1 MKNEVSE
8 REKRMRVRNIQ
19 GEDYVKIHSVLNDWW
34 GRDMAAMLP
43 KLFFVHFQETSFII
57 EEDGETLGF
66 LCGFFSQT
74 HKEEAYV
81 HFIGVNPKY
90 RRRGI
95 ASTLY
100 SYFFDVARANN
111 RKVVK
116 AITSPVN
123 KNRYSFIKKSVF
135 ELRLGMMR

>member
-1 MKNEVSE
+1 
-8 REKRMRVRNIQ
+8 MRVRNIQ

-34 GRDMAAMLP
+34 GGRDMAAMLP

-74 HKEEAYV
+74 HKKEAYV

-90 RRRGI
+90 RRRESHRHCI
-95 ASTLY
+95 LISLMSLVQIT
-100 SYFFDVARANN
+100 
-111 RKVVK
+111 VK
-116 AITSPVN
+116 
-123 KNRYSFIKKSVF
+123 
-135 ELRLGMMR
+135 L

>member
-1 MKNEVSE
+1 
-8 REKRMRVRNIQ
+8 MRVRNIQ

-34 GRDMAAMLP
+34 GGRDMAAMLP

-66 LCGFFSQT
+66 LTGFLSQT

-123 KNRYSFIKKSVF
+123 KNRYSFIGRLAF

>member
-1 MKNEVSE
+1 
-8 REKRMRVRNIQ
+8 MRVRNIQ

-34 GRDMAAMLP
+34 GGRDMAAMLP

>member
-1 MKNEVSE
+1 
-8 REKRMRVRNIQ
+8 MRVRNIQ

-34 GRDMAAMLP
+34 AGETWLP
-43 KLFFVHFQETSFII
+43 CCQKLFFVHFQETSFII

-111 RKVVK
+111 CKVVK